1 MEDASH
7 LMPWPRQVPLEAATR
22 PMTTM
27 CPTTVPGESAR
38 FNLVPLVDA
47 PCPTMTLGHSL
58 ILGLASL
65 RSQMELTG
73 G

>member
-7 LMPWPRQVPLEAATR
+7 SKPWPRQVPLEDATR

-27 CPTTVPGESAR
+27 FPTTTTGELAGL
-38 FNLVPLVDA
+38 NLVPLADA
-47 PCPTMTLGHSL
+47 PCPTTTLGHSL